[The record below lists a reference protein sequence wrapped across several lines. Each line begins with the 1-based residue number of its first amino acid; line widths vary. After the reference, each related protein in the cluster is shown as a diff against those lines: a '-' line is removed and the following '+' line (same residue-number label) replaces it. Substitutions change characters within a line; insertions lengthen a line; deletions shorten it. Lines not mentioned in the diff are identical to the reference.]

1 MKFVKQQNEKDCAV
15 ACLYN
20 IIRYHKGY
28 VDMDKLRVKLKT
40 NKDGT
45 SVYDIVKV
53 SNEIGFQ
60 SDAYECELNNLI
72 DVKLPIIAHIKLNNI
87 YDHFVIVYKIVD
99 YDVYIFDPIR
109 GYIKLQMEEFEN
121 TWTGIIITFNKIN
134 NILKEKNKFISIL
147 YSDIKKYYKIIF
159 LVLFLSLLSTI
170 LSIIHSLYLS
180 YLFDSKFNYSNVF
193 ILFLIICVLKIV
205 LDYIRNN
212 LILTL
217 NIKFDSSLTNKT
229 FKNILSLPLLYH
241 HNRPVG
247 DIVSRINDL
256 SSIKEFINNIS
267 FSFIID
273 FAYIFIINIILL
285 SINKLMFLITLI
297 MEFLYMLIYLLCR
310 RNLDKLSYVV
320 KNNASISN
328 SYLVE
333 SILGIDTIKNFS
345 IEDKRNTEF
354 KKVYKK
360 FLLSSKK
367 ISKLVFNYS
376 LFQELVCNLSSILC
390 IYIGFILLYKN
401 SLSLS
406 KLICFNSLVISLFI
420 SFKNIISLDQLV
432 IDAKNSYKRIIELNK
447 VKGHKHYRKINQVN
461 TIRFNNVSYSYN
473 GVYNIINNINFAI
486 KKGEYVFV
494 KGSSGSG
501 KSTIFKLLMKI
512 LECDNNM
519 IKINDID
526 VNNISY
532 SDITNNICFVSQN
545 EYIFTDSILNNIRL
559 FKEVSDEDI
568 QKVIRITNIDN
579 ILKKR
584 NITLDFLLEEN
595 GHNLSGGERQRIILA
610 RALLQ
615 NKEVLILDET
625 MNELDI
631 ESERKIIQKI
641 KTEYNLTLILIS
653 HRFSNNDLF
662 EKVVQV

>member
-1 MKFVKQQNEKDCAV
+1 M
-15 ACLYN
+15 
-20 IIRYHKGY
+20 
-28 VDMDKLRVKLKT
+28 
-40 NKDGT
+40 
-45 SVYDIVKV
+45 
-53 SNEIGFQ
+53 
-60 SDAYECELNNLI
+60 
-72 DVKLPIIAHIKLNNI
+72 
-87 YDHFVIVYKIVD
+87 
-99 YDVYIFDPIR
+99 
-109 GYIKLQMEEFEN
+109 
-121 TWTGIIITFNKIN
+121 
-134 NILKEKNKFISIL
+134 
-147 YSDIKKYYKIIF
+147 
-159 LVLFLSLLSTI
+159 
-170 LSIIHSLYLS
+170 
-180 YLFDSKFNYSNVF
+180 
-193 ILFLIICVLKIV
+193 
-205 LDYIRNN
+205 
-212 LILTL
+212 
-217 NIKFDSSLTNKT
+217 
-229 FKNILSLPLLYH
+229 
-241 HNRPVG
+241 
-247 DIVSRINDL
+247 
-256 SSIKEFINNIS
+256 
-267 FSFIID
+267 
-273 FAYIFIINIILL
+273 
-285 SINKLMFLITLI
+285 
-297 MEFLYMLIYLLCR
+297 
-310 RNLDKLSYVV
+310 SYVV

-584 NITLDFLLEEN
+584 NITLDFLLKEN